1 MLLLLLLHTGDW
13 ENDFTN
19 TNSGNTSNN
28 NRSSATGYGCHQP
41 SSECVESLISVNH
54 KLGLRQAAAGILR
67 HAQVGTTV

>member
-1 MLLLLLLHTGDW
+1 MLVLPICTGDW
-13 ENDFTN
+13 DNDFIT
-19 TNSGNTSNN
+19 TTGNTSN

-67 HAQVGTTV
+67 HAQVTAFFL

>member
-1 MLLLLLLHTGDW
+1 MLLPLYTGDW
-13 ENDFTN
+13 DNDFITA
-19 TNSGNTSNN
+19 NTSN

-67 HAQVGTTV
+67 HAQVIAS